1 MIEKHILS
9 FLLILS
15 ISIIYKSFEINS
27 NEVFFIRSAI
37 PIKNKTWENYN
48 GRIRISPKAIFEPS
62 TLEDLIDIVNLA
74 RKNNETIR
82 CAAQGNTVSSLSVTE
97 NYLVVV
103 NKLNKFT
110 VQKHSKYGWTVTAEA
125 GTSFLDLDNALR
137 FHDPPLTLDSEPIS
151 DSFRV
156 SGVVATGTHGPKTSS
171 GIMSDQVCSMKIVTG
186 SGEVHEFSE
195 EINKFEFNAAKVNL
209 GLLGIIYSVT
219 FRTQP
224 MYNLRL
230 TNNYV
235 PVTWLNNPLRIK
247 HLVKSSDGFQ
257 LYYFPYN
264 GFNSSEDPNLHDFNK
279 DQIVVRT
286 WKRTNEP
293 VSFTQQ
299 QLEQLHNTQRQTFLR
314 IYEHI
319 SSILQSNPRAAS
331 TIAASIRTS
340 NSSSDVYQA
349 PDAFHSFAYQPKA
362 LYDLSSYTFKVDPDF
377 SNVAIEFYHAIQT
390 LYEFAKQG
398 KYPLNYLME
407 FRILKSDEALLSPTF
422 NHDPDILYCSL
433 DFMTVIGTPY
443 YEEFVS
449 LIAQRLFD
457 KYKAKP
463 HWAKNWEFVP
473 NVTSYIS
480 VVYSDLI
487 KLFEKIREKYD
498 PDNIFFDN
506 KSLEEIF
513 NGALSQ

>member
-1 MIEKHILS
+1 
-9 FLLILS
+9 
-15 ISIIYKSFEINS
+15 

-319 SSILQSNPRAAS
+319 S
-331 TIAASIRTS
+331 
-340 NSSSDVYQA
+340 
-349 PDAFHSFAYQPKA
+349 
-362 LYDLSSYTFKVDPDF
+362 
-377 SNVAIEFYHAIQT
+377 
-390 LYEFAKQG
+390 
-398 KYPLNYLME
+398 
-407 FRILKSDEALLSPTF
+407 
-422 NHDPDILYCSL
+422 
-433 DFMTVIGTPY
+433 
-443 YEEFVS
+443 
-449 LIAQRLFD
+449 
-457 KYKAKP
+457 
-463 HWAKNWEFVP
+463 
-473 NVTSYIS
+473 
-480 VVYSDLI
+480 
-487 KLFEKIREKYD
+487 
-498 PDNIFFDN
+498 
-506 KSLEEIF
+506 
-513 NGALSQ
+513 